1 MSKKKKFT
9 LSEPI
14 NSTGKM
20 ITAGDIIGLFD
31 GMDPNTPVAE
41 GSLTI
46 SSFNSTNNEDTD
58 MNVDYACDCD
68 RTNQKY
74 RDRTPE
80 VQASAALYS
89 TGDFKYDTECM
100 DTDFAKYLTTVQIN
114 TRNEINSIMKDAIDH
129 VQDVVTNASMDL
141 IDNLV
146 SYQNTKNLRTEQELE
161 VVARRIK

>member
-1 MSKKKKFT
+1 MSKKKKNQSIDKT
-9 LSEPI
+9 
-14 NSTGKM
+14 
-20 ITAGDIIGLFD
+20 ITAGDIVEMFER
-31 GMDPNTPVAE
+31 MDPNMPVAE

-46 SSFNSTNNEDTD
+46 SVNENPD
-58 MNVDYACDCD
+58 MNVDYACDCGCNCD
-68 RTNQKY
+68 TCDCDDNQKY
-74 RDRTPE
+74 GDRTPR

-100 DTDFAKYLTTVQIN
+100 DADYAKYLTTVQIN

>member
-1 MSKKKKFT
+1 MSKKKKNQSIDKT
-9 LSEPI
+9 
-14 NSTGKM
+14 
-20 ITAGDIIGLFD
+20 ITAGDIVEMFER
-31 GMDPNTPVAE
+31 MDPNMPVAE

-46 SSFNSTNNEDTD
+46 SVNENPD
-58 MNVDYACDCD
+58 MNVDYACDCGCNCD
-68 RTNQKY
+68 TCDCDDNQKY
-74 RDRTPE
+74 GDRTPR

-100 DTDFAKYLTTVQIN
+100 DTDYAKYLTTVQIN

-129 VQDVVTNASMDL
+129 VQDVVTNASMNL